1 LNTKKPA
8 LFGGFPVA
16 AKLVIAAA
24 VIFISFMIFLFIG
37 VALALPFFDI
47 SGEDILNFSGD
58 GNIGFLKYLQIVQ
71 SFGLFI
77 VPAFLIAYL
86 FNRNTGEYLK
96 YNIKPD
102 AGALLKAALLIIC
115 AIPLINYTAEINEKL
130 LDYLLTSS
138 NWLKD
143 MENVALRLTEKFLYV
158 DNTSGLILNIFMIA
172 ILPAIGEEL
181 IFRGVLQK
189 LFIEWTKNIHISIIF
204 AAFIFSAI
212 HFQFYGFLPR
222 FLMGLLFG
230 YLFVWTGNIWIPIV
244 AHFVN
249 NCFAVFISFFIQKE
263 SLSKEAETFGADKG
277 TIIYVIV
284 SVLIVGWL
292 LYSIYKKKQRVL

>member
-1 LNTKKPA
+1 
-8 LFGGFPVA
+8 
-16 AKLVIAAA
+16 
-24 VIFISFMIFLFIG
+24 MIFLFIG
-37 VALALPFFDI
+37 IALALPFFDI
-47 SGEDILNFSGD
+47 SGDDILNFDGG

-77 VPAFLIAYL
+77 VPAFVVAYL
-86 FNRNTGEYLK
+86 FNRNTGTYLK

-102 AGALLKAALLIIC
+102 AITLMKAAILIIC
-115 AIPLINYTAEINEKL
+115 AIPLINFTAVVNEWV
-130 LDYLLTSS
+130 LDYLLTSD

-143 MENVALRLTEKFLYV
+143 MENVALKLTEKFLYV

-172 ILPAIGEEL
+172 VLPAIGEEL

-189 LFIEWTKNIHISIIF
+189 LFIEWTKNIHVSVIF

-230 YLFVWTGNIWIPIV
+230 YLFVWTGNIWAPIT

-249 NCFAVFISFFIQKE
+249 NCFAVFISFFVQKE
-263 SLSKEAETFGADKG
+263 SLTKEVETFGADKG
-277 TIIYVIV
+277 AIIYVII
-284 SVLIVGWL
+284 SVLIAGWL
-292 LYSIYKKKQRVL
+292 LFSIYKKKQRIL